1 MKEIKKPKTK
11 TAGLRNFVAMIINSL
26 ERGDAKEAL
35 LLATDLWN
43 DIGGAYQ
50 LRDDLPGR
58 EHPRAATAKE
68 REKLIAFFMEREGVD
83 RDATCV
89 EGAYIAVFARY
100 ISDCPG
106 FAGKVY
112 SIVWPGGPELFD
124 VVTEGPDGSLLLS
137 PRDTSTGAAPALSE
151 EQKYGGNDY
160 TAQLDYLDR
169 RGVPDVFIA
178 NAWLLEEN
186 FGMIHTEAGY
196 VVKKWLKR
204 RSDAEKH

>member
-1 MKEIKKPKTK
+1 MKEINKPKTK
-11 TAGLRNFVAMIINSL
+11 TEGLRNFVAMIINSL

-50 LRDDLPGR
+50 LRDDPLGR
-58 EHPRAATAKE
+58 EHPRPVTARE
-68 REKLIAFFMEREGVD
+68 REKLIAFFMERERVD
-83 RDATCV
+83 RDRAYV
-89 EGAYIAVFARY
+89 EGEHIAVFGRY
-100 ISDCPG
+100 ISDGPG
-106 FAGKVY
+106 FAGKVF

-124 VVTEGPDGSLLLS
+124 VVTEGADGSLSLS
-137 PRDTSTGAAPALSE
+137 PRDTSTGAAPVLSE

-160 TAQLDYLDR
+160 TAQLDYLAMK
-169 RGVPDVFIA
+169 GAPHVFIA
-178 NAWLLEEN
+178 NTWLLEEQ
-186 FGMIHTEAGY
+186 FGMIHSEAGY